1 MKAIK
6 YLIFILSVVILS
18 SCLDQTTNW
27 DDNATGLNL
36 AGFESTTSALNFVSD
51 GNEYIFTFRMKLTGP
66 TSKEVKNPITVTVGV
81 DQDAMDAIAAANPT
95 KIAAVEGENYRLDQT
110 EIVLDP
116 NNNFLN
122 LFPVTVLTASNA
134 GITDPLDKTPV
145 LVLKVTQ
152 VTGDPSVTNHGKS
165 NVIDLNYGCDSNLDG
180 SYTVD
185 ISINNGAATR
195 HYTDEYITKTG
206 VGQYRTTY
214 VGHWLPASLGG
225 VPGFT
230 FYDVCGDLT
239 IPEQNL
245 VDTYGNLVFGSS
257 TGSADPVTGELKM
270 SYEITFSEPPNNTY
284 DCVYTRN

>member
-81 DQDAMDAIAAANPT
+81 DQDAMDAIAAADPT
-95 KIAAVEGENYRLDQT
+95 KIAAVEYENYRLDQT

-134 GITDPLDKTPV
+134 GITDPLDKTPI

-152 VTGDPSVTNHGKS
+152 VTGDASVTNHGKS
-165 NVIDLNYGCDSNLDG
+165 NVVTLNYGCDSNLDG

-195 HYTDEYITKTG
+195 HRTDEYITKTG

-239 IPEQNL
+239 IPEQLL
-245 VDTYGNLVFGSS
+245 VDYYGNLVYGSS

-270 SYEITFSEPPNNTY
+270 SYEISPPDYTY

>member
-6 YLIFILSVVILS
+6 YLIFILSAVILS
-18 SCLDQTTNW
+18 SCLDQTTSW
-27 DDNATGLNL
+27 DDNATGLNF

-51 GNEYIFTFRMKLTGP
+51 GSEYIFTFRMKLTGP

-81 DQDAMDAIAAANPT
+81 DQDAMDAIAAADPT
-95 KIAAVEGENYRLDQT
+95 KIAAVAGENYRLDQT

-206 VGQYRTTY
+206 VGEYRTSY
-214 VGHWLPASLGG
+214 VGHWAPADLGG

-230 FYDVCGDLT
+230 FYDVCGNLT

-245 VDTYGNLVFGSS
+245 VDIYGNLVFGSS
-257 TGSADPVTGELKM
+257 TGSADPVTGVLKM
-270 SYEITFSEPPNNTY
+270 SYEITFDNPPNNTY

>member
-27 DDNATGLNL
+27 DDNATGFNF

-51 GNEYIFTFRMKLTGP
+51 GSEYIFTFRMKLTGP

-81 DQDAMDAIAAANPT
+81 DQDAMDAIAAADPT
-95 KIAAVEGENYRLDQT
+95 KIAAVAGENYRLDQT

-152 VTGDPSVTNHGKS
+152 VTGDASVTNHGKS
-165 NVIDLNYGCDSNLDG
+165 NVVSLNYGCDSNLDG

-185 ISINNGAATR
+185 ISINNGAGIHHR
-195 HYTDEYITKTG
+195 TDEYITKTG

-230 FYDVCGDLT
+230 FYDVCGNLT

-245 VDTYGNLVFGSS
+245 VDIYENLVFGSS
-257 TGSADPVTGELKM
+257 TGSADPVTGVLKM
-270 SYEITFSEPPNNTY
+270 SYEITFDNPPNNTY